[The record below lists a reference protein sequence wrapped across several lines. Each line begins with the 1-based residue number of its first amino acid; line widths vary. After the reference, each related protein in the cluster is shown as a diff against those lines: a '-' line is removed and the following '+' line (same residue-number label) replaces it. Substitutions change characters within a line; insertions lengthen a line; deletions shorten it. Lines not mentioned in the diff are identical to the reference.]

1 MARYPGRNKRAPQ
14 RGAQRWSRRRWRQY
28 EPARTFRNLPP
39 EMRESSR
46 GSVFGG
52 ADTKLL
58 ADALPQLFI
67 HGGGGGL
74 PTPSHKRIP
83 PCPYFLIPLY
93 YHLVGAEGSTQ
104 NVGGPTAVSIPP
116 TTG

>member
-67 HGGGGGL
+67 HGGGPGPAL
-74 PTPSHKRIP
+74 PLAKRMP
-83 PCPYFLIPLY
+83 LCPYF
-93 YHLVGAEGSTQ
+93 E
-104 NVGGPTAVSIPP
+104 IPP
-116 TTG
+116 GPHLGPDEGDVQLLG